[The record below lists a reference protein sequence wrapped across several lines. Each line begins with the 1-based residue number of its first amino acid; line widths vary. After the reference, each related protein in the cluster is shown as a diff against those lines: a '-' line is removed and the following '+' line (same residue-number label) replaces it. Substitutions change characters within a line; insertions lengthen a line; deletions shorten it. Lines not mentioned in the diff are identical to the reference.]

1 MKEYDLAV
9 CCCLSFKLD
18 RVYSRSDQQGQKK
31 KLLLLAAADCVFAI

>member
-9 CCCLSFKLD
+9 CCWLSFKLD

-31 KLLLLAAADCVFAI
+31 KLLLLAAADCVVAI